1 MLNIAII
8 GCGYWGPNL
17 IRNFLACQNTN
28 LLWACDLDKERL
40 SKTLK
45 PYPQVSQTVNID
57 DILNDNTVDAVAIA
71 TPVNTHYSIAK
82 ACLEAG
88 KHALVEK
95 PLAATVAQGKE
106 LVDLAKKYNL
116 RLMCDHT
123 FCYTGAVREIKDI
136 ITSGKLGEILYFDSI
151 RINLGLFQHDVNVIW
166 DLAVHDISILDFLI
180 DEKPI
185 LVSAHGVS
193 HAGNNIEN
201 IAYVTLTYKSPLIAH
216 FHVNW
221 LSPVKIR
228 KTLIGGSLKML
239 EWNDLSPDQKIRIY
253 DKGINLQNIKNDDK
267 TKALISYR
275 SGDIFSPHIDNTE
288 ALALVVEEF
297 AESIDQSRPPLT
309 DGYAALQVLRILE
322 AAERSIKAD
331 GANVRIDYS

>member
-17 IRNFLACQNTN
+17 IRNFLACSKTN
-28 LLWACDLDKERL
+28 LLWACDLDKKKL

-45 PYPQVSQTVNID
+45 PYPQVGETDQIE
-57 DILNDNTVDAVAIA
+57 DILNDKRVDAVAIA
-71 TPVNTHYSIAK
+71 TPVNTHYSITK
-82 ACLEAG
+82 TCLEAG
-88 KHALVEK
+88 KHALVEN
-95 PLAATVAQGKE
+95 PLAVTVAQGKE
-106 LVDLAKKYNL
+106 LVDLAEKKNL

-123 FCYTGAVREIKDI
+123 FCYTGAVRKIKDI
-136 ITSGKLGEILYFDSI
+136 IASGKLGEILYFDSI

-180 DEKPI
+180 EEKPDM
-185 LVSAHGVS
+185 VSAHGVS

-201 IAYVTLTYKSPLIAH
+201 IAYVTLTYKSPFIAH

-228 KTLIGGSLKML
+228 KTLIGGSQKML
-239 EWNDLSPDQKIRIY
+239 EWNDLAPDLKVRIY
-253 DKGINLQNIKNDDK
+253 DKGIDLQSIEGDAKR
-267 TKALISYR
+267 KALISYR
-275 SGDIFSPHIDNTE
+275 SGDILSPHIDNTE
-288 ALALVVEEF
+288 ALALVINEF
-297 AESIDQSRPPLT
+297 ADSIMEKRAPLT
-309 DGYAALQVLRILE
+309 DGHAALQILRVLE